1 MISNVIVEIQSA
13 KWKYKKKLFVS
24 LAFSVY
30 FLELPVITKD
40 TVLSDMQIYSYIG
53 NQFSALSCL

>member
-1 MISNVIVEIQSA
+1 MINNVIVEIQSA

-30 FLELPVITKD
+30 FLELITKD

>member
-1 MISNVIVEIQSA
+1 MKI
-13 KWKYKKKLFVS
+13 KKKNFVS

-30 FLELPVITKD
+30 FLELITKD

>member
-1 MISNVIVEIQSA
+1 MISNVIVAIQSA
-13 KWKYKKKLFVS
+13 KWKFKKKLFVS

-30 FLELPVITKD
+30 FLELITKD

>member
-1 MISNVIVEIQSA
+1 MKI
-13 KWKYKKKLFVS
+13 KKKLFVS

>member
-13 KWKYKKKLFVS
+13 KWKLKKRLFVS

-30 FLELPVITKD
+30 FLELITKD